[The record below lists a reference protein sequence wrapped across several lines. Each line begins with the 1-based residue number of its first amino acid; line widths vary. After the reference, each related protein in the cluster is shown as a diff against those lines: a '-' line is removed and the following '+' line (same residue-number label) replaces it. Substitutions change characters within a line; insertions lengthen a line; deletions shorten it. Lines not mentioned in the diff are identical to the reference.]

1 MRFFRRVLNPFK
13 IQTGFKLELFMVI
26 IIQNTQVFG
35 SWAKRNFVP
44 FEIIYLH
51 AMFGKFW
58 TSGWLGFVISSLKS
72 FGKYLKN

>member
-1 MRFFRRVLNPFK
+1 
-13 IQTGFKLELFMVI
+13 MVI

-51 AMFGKFW
+51 AMFRKFW